1 MHLVY
6 DGPKY
11 VINFLV
17 YEYLS
22 IETLDLLVFHWRDF
36 LEKEK
41 TFNQIYLDLGIIL
54 KGCGY
59 INMYIAFPNRSMGN
73 PL

>member
-1 MHLVY
+1 MRLVY

-22 IETLDLLVFHWRDF
+22 IETLDLLVFH
-36 LEKEK
+36 
-41 TFNQIYLDLGIIL
+41 
-54 KGCGY
+54 
-59 INMYIAFPNRSMGN
+59 
-73 PL
+73 